1 MDNPEILAQRTKT
14 NKHKNRTQVNKTM
27 SKADH
32 AKNRDMNPCAREGQP
47 MVHNG
52 TNIKVEWYT
61 NEITLNASNWGPF
74 VSLAKPRVSLF
85 GFLLR
90 LLFLYKF

>member
-1 MDNPEILAQRTKT
+1 MCFNLSINVRESQMDNPEILAQRTKI

-61 NEITLNASNWGPF
+61 NEITLDASNWGF
-74 VSLAKPRVSLF
+74 LFSSLGLIF
-85 GFLLR
+85 YL
-90 LLFLYKF
+90 